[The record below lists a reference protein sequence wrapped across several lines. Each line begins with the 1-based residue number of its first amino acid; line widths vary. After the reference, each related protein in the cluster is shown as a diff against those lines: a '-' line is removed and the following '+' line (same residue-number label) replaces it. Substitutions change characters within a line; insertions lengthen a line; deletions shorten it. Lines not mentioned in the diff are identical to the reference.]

1 MAFFSA
7 DEIARLAAKE
17 VRVAPLVKF
26 EFDGD
31 TAYAWN
37 GYTPL
42 ITGWQTWLPMFGAG
56 SIDGLGF
63 TGTGASENV
72 TVSLNGLPD
81 DALPFLANAIN
92 TTTQVSQRLM
102 TVYMQFFDENWQP
115 DAPPIGIF
123 YGFMQPPSISR
134 APATDTEGSIQ
145 TISIVAE
152 NAFYFRSKPKNGRYT
167 DADQKRRSPTDK
179 GLEFTKSLTFK
190 NFTYPDF

>member
-7 DEIARLAAKE
+7 DEIARFAAKE
-17 VRVAPLVKF
+17 IRVAPLVKF
-26 EFDGD
+26 EFESE

-37 GYTPL
+37 GYTEL
-42 ITGWQTWLPMFGAG
+42 TTGGQTWLPMYGAG
-56 SIDGLGF
+56 VIDGLGF
-63 TGTGASENV
+63 SGSGSSENV

-81 DALPFLANAIN
+81 QALPILANAVN
-92 TTTQVSQRLM
+92 TASQVSQRLM
-102 TVYMQFFDENWQP
+102 TVYLQFFDENWQP
-115 DAPPIGIF
+115 EGPPIGIF

-134 APATDTEGSIQ
+134 AAASETEGAVQ

-167 DADQKRRSPTDK
+167 DYDQKRRSPTDR
-179 GLEFTKSLTFK
+179 GLEFIKSLTFK